1 LTPPENH
8 YSIAAPQLP
17 VSASLNNNIEVTDQ
31 LIAKDNNSCIF
42 KDNDGS
48 RETEDYSSLLK
59 NQGKAGTEN

>member
-1 LTPPENH
+1 MMIDPTGKP

-42 KDNDGS
+42 
-48 RETEDYSSLLK
+48 
-59 NQGKAGTEN
+59 